1 MQVEGS
7 RLTWGELL
15 LYLEVREAQRLSDSS
30 PGRLGFLFAVL
41 PRRSDIQSNNVT
53 HELNAKFVL
62 REDGSIVLML
72 HVASDD
78 ERKKLAAL
86 DGLRVTMKS
95 AEHYGDEI
103 WLTFAKAE

>member
-1 MQVEGS
+1 
-7 RLTWGELL
+7 
-15 LYLEVREAQRLSDSS
+15 
-30 PGRLGFLFAVL
+30 
-41 PRRSDIQSNNVT
+41 
-53 HELNAKFVL
+53 
-62 REDGSIVLML
+62 ML

-103 WLTFAKAE
+103 WLTFAKAEGTVESGSHETELWLRDHDGSK

>member
-1 MQVEGS
+1 M
-7 RLTWGELL
+7 
-15 LYLEVREAQRLSDSS
+15 
-30 PGRLGFLFAVL
+30 L
-41 PRRSDIQSNNVT
+41 PHRSDIQSDNVT
-53 HELNAKFVL
+53 DELNTKFVL

-86 DGLRVTMKS
+86 DGLKVIMKS

>member
-1 MQVEGS
+1 MIGRFQPWQV
-7 RLTWGELL
+7 
-15 LYLEVREAQRLSDSS
+15 
-30 PGRLGFLFAVL
+30 GFLFAVL
-41 PRRSDIQSNNVT
+41 PRRSDRQSKNVT

-78 ERKKLAAL
+78 ERKKIAAL

-95 AEHYGDEI
+95 AE
-103 WLTFAKAE
+103 LR

>member
-1 MQVEGS
+1 ME
-7 RLTWGELL
+7 
-15 LYLEVREAQRLSDSS
+15 
-30 PGRLGFLFAVL
+30 
-41 PRRSDIQSNNVT
+41 
-53 HELNAKFVL
+53 
-62 REDGSIVLML
+62 SIVRML

-103 WLTFAKAE
+103 WLTFAKAES